1 MVIRLEKMKKNKQT
15 RLLLKSRSRDTR
27 ELRTHMA
34 EHDGDIM
41 SIAKKEVIKIP
52 QTATIKEAA
61 DLMVKNKF
69 RRLPITDPGSGNL
82 RGIITVM
89 DILDFL
95 GGGDKYQLI
104 EKKHDGNFLAAIN
117 EPVRGIMTREVE
129 TLNNKNSIEDA
140 ITKMI
145 EKKVG
150 ALPIIDSNENIV
162 GIVSERDF
170 AVILSGV
177 LTDETVE
184 DYMTTSLIKTTP
196 GTRVEG
202 AAKIM
207 VRNKFRRLPI
217 TGEERKTPHP
227 ENDKLMGIVTATDIL
242 NFFGNNAAFEKIM
255 TNNADDVLNTT
266 INDIM
271 TPKVLTTN
279 TYTKLGDLCSVME
292 KEGIGG
298 IPVVRNDELLG
309 IITESDILRA
319 ISE

>member
-1 MVIRLEKMKKNKQT
+1 MRRKELINVV
-15 RLLLKSRSRDTR
+15 KSRERAPL
-27 ELRTHMA
+27 EFETHIA

-41 SIAKKEVIKIP
+41 SIAKKEVISVP
-52 QTATIKEAA
+52 QSASIKEAA

-69 RRLPITDPGSGNL
+69 RRLPITDPGSGKL

-95 GGGDKYQLI
+95 GGGDKYQI
-104 EKKHDGNFLAAIN
+104 IDKKHDGNFLAAIN
-117 EPVRGIMTREVE
+117 EPVREIMTRNVEV
-129 TLNNKNSIEDA
+129 LSNKNSIEDA
-140 ITKMI
+140 VSKMI
-145 EKKVG
+145 DKEVG
-150 ALPIIDSNENIV
+150 ALPIIDSDENIV

-170 AVILSGV
+170 AVLLSGI

-184 DYMTTSLIKTTP
+184 DYMTTDLIKTTP

-202 AAKIM
+202 ATKIM
-207 VRNKFRRLPI
+207 VRNKLRRIPI

-227 ENDKLMGIVTATDIL
+227 ENDKLVGIVTATDVL
-242 NFFGNNAAFEKIM
+242 NFFGNSAAFEKII
-255 TNNADDVLNTT
+255 TNNADDVLTTT

-271 TPKVLTTN
+271 TQNVITTN
-279 TYTKLGDLCSVME
+279 IYTKLGDVCSIME

-298 IPVVRNDELLG
+298 LPVVMNNELQG
-309 IITESDILRA
+309 IITESDILKA